1 MSRWPRPARP
11 WTPIVGAVG
20 VVGIWWLVA
29 HNGGA
34 GWVQFVGDLVFGA
47 LLVGVAGP
55 AFAVARVRLE
65 VRAAPVDGVTGLPVE
80 MQVVASG
87 RVRVRPVE
95 PPGAE
100 TLVGSAHPT
109 RSARSARSDDR
120 TDALAIVPPR
130 RGVYR
135 TLVLDVASAA
145 PFALQWWHRRV
156 TVTLPHDLLVAP
168 KRGRPDPPRRQ
179 PLEQAGATVLRA
191 RGDTG
196 FPRGA
201 RPYAPGDPRHRVHW
215 RATAHTGML
224 MVKELERPTGRPV
237 TVVVDLPADPEE
249 AEREAERALGTLLGL
264 LDEGD
269 NVVLQTW
276 EAEGPV
282 TRPVADR
289 RQAGRRLARAVPRA
303 DVAPPPPAAP

>member
-1 MSRWPRPARP
+1 MSGWPRPARP

-65 VRAAPVDGVTGLPVE
+65 VRAAPADGVTGLPVDI
-80 MQVVASG
+80 QVVASG
-87 RVRVRPVE
+87 RVRVRPVD

-100 TLVGSAHPT
+100 TLVGPGRSTRST
-109 RSARSARSDDR
+109 RSADR
-120 TDALAIVPPR
+120 HDAFTIVPPR

-156 TVTLPHDLLVAP
+156 TVTLPHELLVAP
-168 KRGRPDPPRRQ
+168 RRGRPDPPGRQ
-179 PLEQAGATVLRA
+179 PLEQAGAIVLRA

-201 RPYAPGDPRHRVHW
+201 RPYVPGDPQHRVHW
-215 RATAHTGML
+215 RATAHTGTL
-224 MVKELERPTGRPV
+224 MVKELERPTGRQV
-237 TVVVDLPADPEE
+237 TMVVDLPADPDE
-249 AEREAERALGTLLGL
+249 AERVAGSALGTLIEL
-264 LDEGD
+264 LDEGET
-269 NVVLQTW
+269 VVLQTW
-276 EAEGPV
+276 ESTGPV

-289 RQAGRRLARAVPRA
+289 RQSGRRLARAVPRA
-303 DVAPPPPAAP
+303 AAASPPLTAP